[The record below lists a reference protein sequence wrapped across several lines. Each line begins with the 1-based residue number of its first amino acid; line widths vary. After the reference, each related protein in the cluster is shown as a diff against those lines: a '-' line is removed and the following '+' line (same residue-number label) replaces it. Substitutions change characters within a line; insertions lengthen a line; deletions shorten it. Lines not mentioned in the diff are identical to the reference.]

1 MITMLDILA
10 YEFIQRAVV
19 SGVVIA
25 LACSTLGLFLV
36 LRRYALFGD
45 ALAHVGLSG
54 IAVGIFLNINPTITA
69 YIASILAS
77 IGITKVRSAT
87 RLHGD
92 TIIAMLLVGSLAL
105 AVTLLSISN
114 TLNTNLLSYLFGSIL
129 LIGYEDMLIALTASI
144 LVIAYVIL
152 SRDRLLYITIDEE
165 QARLS
170 GLNVH
175 LINYIFMVLAGIVVV
190 TAIRLVG
197 TLLVSSLIVLPNIA
211 AVMLGKGF
219 KHTLIISPCI
229 AVGAVLF
236 GIVSSYYLDTAA
248 SGMIVITNL
257 IITLCVFAY
266 KSIKGERVSIRQI
279 IELSKVN

>member
-1 MITMLDILA
+1 MLDILA
-10 YEFIQRAVV
+10 YEFMQRAII

-25 LACSTLGLFLV
+25 LACSTLGLFLI

-92 TIIAMLLVGSLAL
+92 TVIAMLLVGSLAV

-129 LIGYEDMLIALTASI
+129 LIGYEDMLISLTASI

-152 SRDRLLYITIDEE
+152 SKDRLLYITIDEE

-175 LINYIFMVLAGIVVV
+175 FINYIFIALAGVVVV

-197 TLLVSSLIVLPNIA
+197 TLLVSSLIVLPNIT

-219 KHTLIISPCI
+219 RHTLIISPCI
-229 AVGAVLF
+229 AVGAVLI

-266 KSIKGERVSIRQI
+266 KSIKGEKVSIKQI
-279 IELSKVN
+279 IGLTKHG